1 MGLKVISYCGYLE
14 RKARKK
20 VEDDMRKVQH
30 VKIPAVVE
38 KLNKKLKT
46 KIGETVRVFV
56 PMEFNIE

>member
-20 VEDDMRKVQH
+20 VEEGMRKVQH

-38 KLNKKLKT
+38 KLTKKLKT

-56 PMEFNIE
+56 PMEFSG